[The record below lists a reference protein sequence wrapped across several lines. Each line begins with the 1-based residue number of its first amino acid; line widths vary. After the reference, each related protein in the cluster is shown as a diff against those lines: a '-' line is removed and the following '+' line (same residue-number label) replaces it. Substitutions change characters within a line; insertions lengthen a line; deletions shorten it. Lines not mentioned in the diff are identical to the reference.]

1 MTTTKIN
8 SNNKACTTPRYTKI
22 RPTPSTPFISEPTIP
37 ISGTMDICPRATRH
51 HHGAV
56 PLKMTPS
63 CPSPHQPK
71 PTRPPSSPSST
82 LPPPPPAPPPP
93 PPSLPPPPPP
103 PQSPRVRFG
112 NGESGCGGREDGNSA
127 GWVWFDQTQSGLE
140 VAARKGRLVI

>member
-1 MTTTKIN
+1 
-8 SNNKACTTPRYTKI
+8 
-22 RPTPSTPFISEPTIP
+22 
-37 ISGTMDICPRATRH
+37 MDICPRATRH

-71 PTRPPSSPSST
+71 PTRPPSPPSST

-103 PQSPRVRFG
+103 PPSPRVRFG
-112 NGESGCGGREDGNSA
+112 NGESGIGLWREGGWKQRRLGLVRPDPVRLRG
-127 GWVWFDQTQSGLE
+127 SG
-140 VAARKGRLVI
+140 AQG